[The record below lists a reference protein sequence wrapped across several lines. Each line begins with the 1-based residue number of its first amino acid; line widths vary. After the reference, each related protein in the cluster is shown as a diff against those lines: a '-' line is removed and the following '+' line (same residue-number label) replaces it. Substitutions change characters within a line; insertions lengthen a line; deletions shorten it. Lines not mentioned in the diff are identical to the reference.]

1 MKKKLLLIESEMSS
15 PAGHFLDYLFETS
28 NYFKEKKKIYWF
40 LNNKFRFNEIVP
52 PNYCNIKKII
62 QSNTFNRKKSKFYYL
77 IEEIYFFFKNY
88 FDIFFFIFFFIKDKK
103 KLFSFFKCLYGNTF
117 FIPRYF
123 KSFYL
128 EYLKLNLNSNDDMVF
143 QSCRRKDMALVY
155 FLYNIEKQNVPK
167 IHLRIFFIPKI
178 RYKDFYFYFQKIKEV
193 IQKEI
198 FIYTENGVKKKI
210 LSKKLGSDNF
220 INTTKPIFSFYDRKP
235 NIKFHTIGFVGE
247 GRSNKGFN
255 KIPEF
260 IKTIQRNKN
269 NFKFLIHFSNLD
281 KDSMKTANIL
291 KELSL
296 KNNNIEIINKYCD
309 YNEYRKILEKITI
322 MPLLYDLDQI
332 KIGSGILY
340 SCLSYE
346 IVPIIPKNCN
356 YLEEVMTQKSIIE
369 AESFDDFVKITKNID
384 NNYIKYLSFV
394 KEASIKLNQSIKADL
409 LVKNIN
415 RE

>member
-40 LNNKFRFNEIVP
+40 LNSKFKFNEIVP

-143 QSCRRKDMALVY
+143 QSCRRKDIALVY
-155 FLYNIEKQNVPK
+155 FLHNIEKQNVPK

-193 IQKEI
+193 IQKKI
-198 FIYTENGVKKKI
+198 FIYTENGVKKNI

-247 GRSNKGFN
+247 GRANKGFN

-260 IKTIQRNKN
+260 IKTIQRNKS

-356 YLEEVMTQKSIIE
+356 YLEEVMTEKSIIE

-394 KEASIKLNQSIKADL
+394 KEASIKLDQSIKADL

>member
-40 LNNKFRFNEIVP
+40 LNNKFKFNEIVP

-88 FDIFFFIFFFIKDKK
+88 FDIFFFIFFFIKDKQ

-143 QSCRRKDMALVY
+143 QSCRRKDIALVY
-155 FLYNIEKQNVPK
+155 FLHNIEKQNVPK

-193 IQKEI
+193 IQKKI
-198 FIYTENGVKKKI
+198 FIYTENGVKKNI

-247 GRSNKGFN
+247 GRANKGFN

-260 IKTIQRNKN
+260 IKTIQRNKS

-356 YLEEVMTQKSIIE
+356 YLEEVMTEKSIIE

-394 KEASIKLNQSIKADL
+394 KEASIKLDQSIKTDL

>member
-40 LNNKFRFNEIVP
+40 LNSKFKFNEIVP

-143 QSCRRKDMALVY
+143 QSCRRKDIALVY
-155 FLYNIEKQNVPK
+155 FLHNIEKQNVPK

-193 IQKEI
+193 IQKKI

-247 GRSNKGFN
+247 GRANKGFN

-260 IKTIQRNKN
+260 IKTIQRNKS

-356 YLEEVMTQKSIIE
+356 YLEEVMTEKSIIE

-394 KEASIKLNQSIKADL
+394 KEASIKLDQSIKADL

>member
-1 MKKKLLLIESEMSS
+1 MKKKLLLVESEMSS
-15 PAGHFLDYLFETS
+15 AAGHFLDYLFETS
-28 NYFKEKKKIYWF
+28 NYFKEKKEIYWF

-62 QSNTFNRKKSKFYYL
+62 QSNTFNRKKNKFYYL
-77 IEEIYFFFKNY
+77 IEEIFFFFKNY
-88 FDIFFFIFFFIKDKK
+88 FDISFFIFFFIKDKK
-103 KLFSFFKCLYGNTF
+103 KLFYFVKCLYRNTF

-128 EYLKLNLNSNDDMVF
+128 EYLKLNLNSNDDIVF

-155 FLYNIEKQNVPK
+155 FLYNIEKQNIPK
-167 IHLRIFFIPKI
+167 IHLRIFFIPKV

-193 IQKEI
+193 IQNKI
-198 FIYTENGVKKKI
+198 FLYTENGVKKNI
-210 LSKKLGSDNF
+210 LAKKLGSDNF

-247 GRSNKGFN
+247 ARSNKGFN

-260 IKTIQRNKN
+260 IKAIQKNEN

-281 KDSMKTANIL
+281 KDTVKTANFL
-291 KELSL
+291 KDLSL
-296 KNNNIEIINKYCD
+296 KYNNIEIINKYCD
-309 YNEYRKILEKITI
+309 YNEYRKILKKITI
-322 MPLLYDLDQI
+322 MPFLYDLDQI

-346 IVPIIPKNCN
+346 IVPIIPKNCD

-369 AESFDDFVKITKNID
+369 AESFDDFVKITKNIEID
-384 NNYIKYLSFV
+384 YMKYLSFA
-394 KEASIKLNQSIKADL
+394 KESSIKLDQSIKADL